1 MTYRSFRLRDPE
13 NEMPRKLILLY
24 ALILFHI
31 SALLGVLLLEKPS
44 FGRIVLLAASVTLAG
59 LVLFLVEVRDL
70 TRTARA
76 VAAVA
81 RRIIAGQYG
90 HEVIAYGSG
99 DAAELAKSFNEM
111 SVRLAEQFVALEQ
124 DRQQL
129 RAILGGMIEG
139 VVAIDAQ
146 QRLLFANER
155 GS

>member
-1 MTYRSFRLRDPE
+1 
-13 NEMPRKLILLY
+13 
-24 ALILFHI
+24 
-31 SALLGVLLLEKPS
+31 
-44 FGRIVLLAASVTLAG
+44 
-59 LVLFLVEVRDL
+59 DL
-70 TRTARA
+70 TRTARS

-90 HEVIAYGSG
+90 QEVISYGHG
-99 DAAELAKSFNEM
+99 DAAELARSFNEM

-146 QRLLFANER
+146 QRLLFSNDR
-155 GS
+155 GSKLLEFNAHTAEGLKFWEVVRQRALAALVA